1 MTKEL
6 KKRPDNL
13 RIEDTRVIYR
23 NFAGKP
29 TKYNVQ
35 GGKRTVGIILP
46 DVETGEALAKDGWNV
61 KYLRDRDTDE
71 VDAAFISAKIS
82 YDNKPPKIVIVTNR
96 KQTYLDA
103 ESVEILDYAD
113 IQNVDAVLTPYVY
126 DVGGKSGISAYV
138 KTMYVT
144 VQEDEF
150 ADKYNLDDDYDELPF
165 S

>member
-1 MTKEL
+1 MKKEIA
-6 KKRPDNL
+6 RPDNL
-13 RIEDTRVIYR
+13 RIENTRVVFR

-29 TKYNVQ
+29 SKFNVQ
-35 GGKRTVGIILP
+35 GGKRTVGIIL
-46 DVETGEALAKDGWNV
+46 DSVETGQKLEKDGWNV
-61 KYLRDRDTDE
+61 KYLTDRDTGE
-71 VDAAFISAKIS
+71 LDAAFISAKIS

-113 IQNVDAVLTPYVY
+113 IKNVDVVLSPYVY
-126 DVGGKSGISAYV
+126 SVSGRDGISAYV

-150 ADKYNLDDDYDELPF
+150 ADKYNMDDEEEVPF
-165 S
+165 